1 MNKSHKENL
10 IEKLHTGRYEEYK
23 GVSICLIND
32 FYSPLNK
39 KIRYQVHCDGK
50 YSFSQFYDCID
61 EAIKKYFE
69 IRKRR

>member
-10 IEKLHTGRYEEYK
+10 TEKLHSGRYEEYK

-32 FYSPLNK
+32 FYPSMNK
-39 KIRYQVHCDGK
+39 KNRYQVHCDGK
-50 YSFSQFYDCID
+50 YKFSQLYDCIN

-69 IRKRR
+69 ITKRR